1 MQNHHLES
9 VSTCIQ
15 KTAREIFFGA
25 GPISDNISNCMHG
38 NNHPQG
44 KRTVILM
51 ISLCVVLHFVVIPI
65 WMYSLGLH

>member
-25 GPISDNISNCMHG
+25 GPISGIKEFILC
-38 NNHPQG
+38 
-44 KRTVILM
+44 TVTRVNAQL
-51 ISLCVVLHFVVIPI
+51 SLYVL
-65 WMYSLGLH
+65 YCTL